1 MNIQKKKEHTMIK
14 VINHPIIKVK
24 LSKMRN
30 KETDSRD
37 FKQRLIELSQF
48 LAYEVTKD
56 YEIESFTIET
66 PITTTDGYRLKDNV
80 VLVPILRAG
89 LGMLDGFSALLPSAA
104 VGFIGLY
111 RNEKTLK
118 PVQYYCKMPENIEG
132 ANVIVLDPML
142 ATGHSAEAAIR
153 ILKTFKPK
161 SIKLV
166 CIISAQEGI
175 KVVEDAHK
183 DVQIYTASIDQKL
196 NEHGYIVPGL
206 GDAGDRIY
214 KTK

>member
-1 MNIQKKKEHTMIK
+1 MVK
-14 VINHPIIKVK
+14 VIDHPIIKVK

-48 LAYEVTKD
+48 LAHEVTKD
-56 YEIESFTIET
+56 YEVESFKIHT
-66 PITTTDGYRLKDNV
+66 PITATDGYRLKDDV

-118 PVQYYCKMPENIEG
+118 PVQYYCKMPDNIEG

-161 SIKLV
+161 SIKFV
-166 CIISAQEGI
+166 CIISAPEGI
-175 KVVEDAHK
+175 KVVENEHK

-196 NEHGYIVPGL
+196 NEHGYIIPGL